1 MTEQEL
7 QELIDAG
14 LIDKEKD
21 KELYEHLY
29 KDLSSEAKD
38 YKVSSYFIKNLSDE
52 LEKAKK
58 QSRREMLIL
67 YSVVGFMG
75 LVALIL
81 FMVLAKPS
89 INSGASSWFVY
100 TLIFGALYWVF
111 RTIEKKYV
119 TKEG

>member
-29 KDLSSEAKD
+29 KDLSSEIKD
-38 YKVSSYFIKNLSDE
+38 YKVSTHFIKNLSGE

-75 LVALIL
+75 LVALVLFLIL
-81 FMVLAKPS
+81 TKPS
-89 INSGASSWFVY
+89 INSGLSNWLAY
-100 TLIFGALYWVF
+100 TLIFSALYFVF
-111 RTIEKKYV
+111 RAIEKKYIA
-119 TKEG
+119 KES